1 MSNAIDPVL
10 KELFVSH
17 ISLNF
22 KNYGPLSAMINGTFE
37 YVGFAKYP
45 MQSKDRL
52 YNPEIDF
59 PIGIVFGDS
68 DFFGSEGSDEIVQNS
83 KYFKTG
89 ES

>member
-1 MSNAIDPVL
+1 MSRAIDPVL
-10 KELFVSH
+10 KELYVSH

-37 YVGFAKYP
+37 YVGFGKYA

-52 YNPEIDF
+52 LNPEIDF

-68 DFFGSEGSDEIVQNS
+68 DFLGSEGSDEIV
-83 KYFKTG
+83 
-89 ES
+89 